1 MGNYL
6 FGSQPKEIKNDEKI
20 IIEGKGN
27 AGGGGGRASKY
38 LEKKPVELA
47 CSVSAMANKGVANVS
62 SEDIVFES
70 KGAKT

>member
-20 IIEGKGN
+20 IIGGKGN
-27 AGGGGGRASKY
+27 SGGGGRASKY